1 VKRKKGKGKKQ
12 EEIVISR
19 IRKLFEEAENIFKE
33 DKKLANRYVSLARKL
48 SMKYKVKIPTELKRR
63 FCKNCY
69 SYLKPG
75 VNCRVRLRNKKV
87 VYYCLECKH
96 YMRFPYI
103 KEIKLKRKL
112 KIMRKNK
119 KD

>member
-19 IRKLFEEAENIFKE
+19 IKKLFEEAENIFKE

>member
-1 VKRKKGKGKKQ
+1 VARKKESGKNQKQ
-12 EEIVISR
+12 IVLSR
-19 IRKLFEEAENIFKE
+19 IKKLFEEAENIFGE
-33 DKKLANRYVSLARKL
+33 YKKLSNRYVYLARRL
-48 SMKYKVKIPTELKRR
+48 SMKHKVKIPLELKRR

-75 VNCRVRLRNKKV
+75 VNCRVRLRNKMV

-103 KEIKLKRKL
+103 REIKLKRKL
-112 KIMRKNK
+112 KMKNK
-119 KD
+119 IER